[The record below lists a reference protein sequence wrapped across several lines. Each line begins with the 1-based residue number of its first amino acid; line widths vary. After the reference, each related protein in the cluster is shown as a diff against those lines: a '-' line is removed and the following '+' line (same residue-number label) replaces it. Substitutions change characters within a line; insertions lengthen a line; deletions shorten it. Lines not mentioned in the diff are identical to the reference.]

1 MAITSTN
8 NLRRGS
14 KGEDVSALQTALNQY
29 GYGLAVDGSFG
40 PATQAAVRDY
50 QSKNGLTVDGVVGTH
65 TWSSLTGGSGSATN
79 QAAPAPTQTPLQAL
93 EGNRPT
99 YTPAAPA
106 PTYAANPTYQQ
117 QIATLTEKVLGRQPF
132 QYDLNADMLYSQYK
146 DQYTTLGKRAAADTQ
161 AQAAQLSGGYGN
173 SYGVTAANQQY
184 QNYLNRLNDMVP
196 QLEQRAYERWLN
208 EGQGYERQL
217 DLLRD
222 MENQDYGRY
231 RDTLGDWRDARDF
244 DYNYYQ
250 DALAGY
256 RADRD
261 YEYQREQDALDRAL
275 QEAALAARSS
285 GGSGSSRSSSPKSPA
300 GPTSNLLTA
309 DQAASK
315 YGSYFEKF
323 KKAGDADGLDMYLD
337 SLIGAGLIDTLT
349 AAALKKQFGPVIT
362 NTAYVDRT
370 SKPSARR
377 TNTVK

>member
-14 KGEDVSALQTALNQY
+14 KGEDVSVLQTALNQY

-50 QSKNGLTVDGVVGTH
+50 QSKNGLTVDGVVGTQ
-65 TWSSLTGGSGSATN
+65 TWGHLSGGTGSTSS
-79 QAAPAPTQTPLQAL
+79 QAASAPAQPSLYAPAGQT
-93 EGNRPT
+93 
-99 YTPAAPA
+99 A

-132 QYDLNADMLYSQYK
+132 KYDLNADMLYNQYK

-161 AQAAQLSGGYGN
+161 AQAAQLSGGFGN
-173 SYGVTAANQQY
+173 SYGVSAANQQY

-222 MENQDYGRY
+222 MEDQDYGRY
-231 RDTLGDWRDARDF
+231 RDALSDWRDTRDF
-244 DYNYYQ
+244 
-250 DALAGY
+250 
-256 RADRD
+256 
-261 YEYQREQDALDRAL
+261 EYQREQDALDRAL

-285 GGSGSSRSSSPKSPA
+285 GGSGRGGSSKSSSDKK
-300 GPTSNLLTA
+300 TSSVDTSRTS
-309 DQAASK
+309 QAATVIADVGPLLQAYADEYDEEGFNTTLLNAVKRGDITAQTATMLKNK
-315 YGSYFEKF
+315 YFP
-323 KKAGDADGLDMYLD
+323 KKTFAYG
-337 SLIGAGLIDTLT
+337 
-349 AAALKKQFGPVIT
+349 GPH
-362 NTAYVDRT
+362 
-370 SKPSARR
+370 
-377 TNTVK
+377 

>member
-14 KGEDVSALQTALNQY
+14 KGEDVSALQSALNQY

-50 QSKNGLTVDGVVGTH
+50 QSKNGLKVDGIVGTN
-65 TWSSLTGGSGSATN
+65 TAGALGIGASAAAASTN
-79 QAAPAPTQTPLQAL
+79 PTNEASAPAQPSLYAPAGQT
-93 EGNRPT
+93 
-99 YTPAAPA
+99 A
-106 PTYAANPTYQQ
+106 PTYAANPSYQQ
-117 QIATLTEKVLGRQPF
+117 QIATLTERVLGRQPF
-132 QYDLNADMLYSQYK
+132 NYDLAADMLYNQYK

-196 QLEQRAYERWLN
+196 QLEQRAYDRWLN

-217 DLLRD
+217 VLLRD

-231 RDTLGDWRDARDF
+231 RDALSDWRDTRDF
-244 DYNYYQ
+244 
-250 DALAGY
+250 
-256 RADRD
+256 
-261 YEYQREQDALDRAL
+261 EYQREQDALDRAL